1 MRGGG
6 LLGPA
11 ACYVRNVCEFV
22 VILMS
27 GFSVKESLYINSS
40 KNENKNYR
48 NYQVPVIVLMLL
60 SPIM

>member
-1 MRGGG
+1 MRRGG

-11 ACYVRNVCEFV
+11 ACYVRNVSEFV

-27 GFSVKESLYINSS
+27 GFSVKEGLYINNS

-48 NYQVPVIVLMLL
+48 NYHVPVIVLMLL

>member
-1 MRGGG
+1 M
-6 LLGPA
+6 
-11 ACYVRNVCEFV
+11 CEFV